1 MKITKTFLAAV
12 AAMAIPG
19 MAAADINLSFDRDP
33 GTITVVEIPL
43 ASGDEFTSDL
53 TAHSETIDGIF
64 EMTYKMTPAEPT
76 RVLFVKAGERRPVA
90 EVFVSQ
96 PTDNVEVTVTE
107 NKTTYKG
114 TPLMEG
120 ISDIK
125 SLVAGYSDRFG
136 KIMKGE
142 SQENPDDV
150 EAEFYGAIKNY
161 ITSNPKGE
169 ATPYALLLLEGDDF
183 MTAYKNLDP
192 SLKEN
197 MLMTMVEIQKANVEK
212 DLKIQQ
218 LYRQLESGAAP
229 APAFSLPNPEGKMV
243 SLADFRGKWVILD
256 FWGSWCGWCIKGIP
270 ELKEAYNKYKD
281 RLEVIGIDCRD
292 DREDWLEAIKK
303 YELPWV
309 HVYNDTDNV
318 DTPDRVDRAYGVQGF
333 PTKIIIDPEGYVKK
347 IVVGE
352 DPSFYTILADYLK

>member
-1 MKITKTFLAAV
+1 
-12 AAMAIPG
+12 
-19 MAAADINLSFDRDP
+19 MAAIAMPTAASADINLSFDYDP
-33 GTITVVEIPL
+33 GTLTVVEIPL
-43 ASGDEFTSDL
+43 ASGDEFTSEL
-53 TAHSETIDGIF
+53 TPHTEITDGIF

-76 RVLFVKAGERRPVA
+76 RVLFVKTGARRPVA
-90 EVFVSQ
+90 EVFVAQ
-96 PTDNVEVTVTE
+96 PKDNVNVTVRGD
-107 NKTTYKG
+107 KTTYDG
-114 TPLMEG
+114 TPMMAG

-142 SQENPDDV
+142 STEDPDAV
-150 EAEFYGAIKNY
+150 EAEFYGAIKKY
-161 ITSNPKGE
+161 IAANPKGE
-169 ATPYALLLLEGDDF
+169 ATPYALLMLEGDDF
-183 MTAYKNLDP
+183 MNAYNNLDS
-192 SLKEN
+192 SLKSSY
-197 MLMTMVEIQKANVEK
+197 LMPLVEEQKESVEK

-229 APAFSLPNPEGKMV
+229 APAFSLPDPEGNMV

-281 RLEVIGIDCRD
+281 KLEVIGIDCRD
-292 DREDWLEAIKK
+292 DREDWIEAIKK

-333 PTKIIIDPEGYVKK
+333 PTKIIIDPQGYVKK

-352 DPSFYTILADYLK
+352 DPSFYTTLAGYLSE